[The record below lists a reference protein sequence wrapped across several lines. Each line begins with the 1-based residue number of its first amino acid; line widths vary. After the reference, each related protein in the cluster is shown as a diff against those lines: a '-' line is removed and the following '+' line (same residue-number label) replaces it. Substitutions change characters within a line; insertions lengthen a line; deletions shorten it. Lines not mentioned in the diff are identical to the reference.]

1 MGRVYT
7 VVFDKT
13 SDKQR
18 GNHIDNTAVL
28 ANLRL
33 YQLISPS
40 LPVGAFTYSQGLEWA
55 VDTRW
60 VTSEAELES
69 WVSGMMHYSIG
80 TLELPVL
87 LRLQKA
93 FVQQDADQV
102 NHWCGFLLASRE
114 TSELR
119 KEERQRGQALA
130 VLLPNLGVTCGV
142 KFDAAIRSTQVAGF
156 ALAAQHFN
164 IAAEDALE
172 GYLWSWL
179 ENAVMAGVK
188 LIPLGQTSGQ
198 QLLLKL
204 SEQVPELLARAIE
217 IEDQQI
223 GSSTPAQA
231 IASSRHET
239 QYSRLFRS

>member
-1 MGRVYT
+1 M
-7 VVFDKT
+7 
-13 SDKQR
+13 
-18 GNHIDNTAVL
+18 L
-28 ANLRL
+28 ADFRL
-33 YQLISPS
+33 YQLISPG

-55 VDTRW
+55 VEARW
-60 VTSEAELES
+60 VRSEAELEA
-69 WVSGMMHYSIG
+69 WITGMLLHSMA

-87 LRLQKA
+87 LRLRQA
-93 FVQQDADQV
+93 FLQQDAEQV
-102 NHWCGFLLASRE
+102 RYWCRYLLACRE

-130 VLLPNLGVTCGV
+130 VLLPHLEVV
-142 KFDAAIRSTQVAGF
+142 VAPEYDESVRSTQVAGF
-156 ALAAQHFN
+156 AIAAQHFD
-164 IAAEDALE
+164 IAAEAACV

-179 ENAVMAGVK
+179 DNAVMAGVK

-198 QLLLKL
+198 KILLRL
-204 SEQVPELLARAIE
+204 SEQLPSVLAKALSIDDE
-217 IEDQQI
+217 QV

>member
-1 MGRVYT
+1 M
-7 VVFDKT
+7 
-13 SDKQR
+13 
-18 GNHIDNTAVL
+18 L
-28 ANLRL
+28 ADLRL
-33 YQLISPS
+33 YQLISPG

-55 VDTRW
+55 VEARW
-60 VTSEAELES
+60 VTSETELEAWITS
-69 WVSGMMHYSIG
+69 MLQNSMA

-87 LRLQKA
+87 LRLRNA
-93 FVQQDADQV
+93 FSQQDAEQV
-102 NHWCGFLLASRE
+102 SHWCDYLLACRE

-130 VLLPNLGVTCGV
+130 VLLPHLEVMV
-142 KFDAAIRSTQVAGF
+142 APEYEESVRSTQVAGF
-156 ALAAQHFN
+156 AVAAQHFD
-164 IAAEDALE
+164 IAAESACV

-179 ENAVMAGVK
+179 DNAVMAGVK

-198 QLLLKL
+198 KLLLRI
-204 SEQVPELLARAIE
+204 SEQLPGVLAKAIAIE
-217 IEDQQI
+217 DDQV